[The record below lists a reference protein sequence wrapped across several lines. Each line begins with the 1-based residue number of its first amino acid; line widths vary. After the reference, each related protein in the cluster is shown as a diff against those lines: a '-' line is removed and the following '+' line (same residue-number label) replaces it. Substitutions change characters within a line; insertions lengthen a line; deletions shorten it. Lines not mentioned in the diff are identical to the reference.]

1 MTRILHIPN
10 FYAPNN
16 GGIEKICQLVVNSLP
31 AYEHQVLCFN
41 TDSSTTTDFIDG
53 VKVTRIGRFV
63 KVASQSLSLSYYFK
77 LKALIKSFKPDLI
90 HFHAPNPLVM
100 FFVNRLVP
108 HDCKLIVHW
117 HSDIIEQRRLYRFVK
132 PIEATCLKRADRII
146 ATSQLYADHSL
157 PLRPFLQKV
166 SILPCAIETEQFSEE
181 RLNKHVYEKL
191 KVTYQGKKVIF
202 FIGRHVPYKGL
213 TFLLQAERFIKND
226 CVIVIGGSGPL
237 TAALKKENT
246 SSRIHFLGHLSE
258 DELLAYFNLA
268 DIFAFPSI
276 TKNEAFGVVLAEAM
290 YCKTPPVTF
299 TIDGSGVN
307 WVSLHN
313 QTGLEVD
320 NMNVKKFA
328 EALDELLAND
338 ELRTSLAN
346 NAKLRIE
353 TYFTSKAI
361 RKTLEEIYTS
371 LLAL

>member
-1 MTRILHIPN
+1 MKRILHIPN

-31 AYEHQVLCFN
+31 DYEHQVLCFN
-41 TDSSTTTDFIDG
+41 TSSATTIDYIDG
-53 VKVTRIGRFV
+53 VKVTRVGRLL
-63 KVASQSLSLSYYFK
+63 KVASQSLSFSYYYI
-77 LKALIKSFKPDLI
+77 LKALIGSFKPDLI

-108 HDCKLIVHW
+108 TDCKLIVHW
-117 HSDIIEQRRLYRFVK
+117 HSDIIEQRRLYQFVK
-132 PIEATCLKRADRII
+132 PFEVTCLKRADCII
-146 ATSQLYADHSL
+146 ATSQLYADHSK
-157 PLRPFLQKV
+157 PLRPFLHKV
-166 SILPCAIETEQFSEE
+166 SILPCAIEQDQFSEE
-181 RLNKHVYEKL
+181 RLNYDVYEKI
-191 KVTYQGKKVIF
+191 KATYQGKKIIF

-213 TFLLQAERFIKND
+213 TYLLQAEKFIKND

-237 TAALKKENT
+237 TTALRKENT
-246 SSRIHFLGHLSE
+246 SSRIQFLGRLSE
-258 DELLAYFNLA
+258 DELLAYFILA
-268 DIFAFPSI
+268 DVFAFPSI

-338 ELRTSLAN
+338 TLRQLLGN

-353 TYFTSKAI
+353 THFTSKAI
-361 RKTLEEIYTS
+361 RKTLEDIYTS
-371 LLAL
+371 LLA